1 MEYRQCQ
8 KCGVTKPIDEFTKE
22 PMIKSGRKWKCKT
35 CEAEDE
41 AMYVKATRRFYEQRT

>member
-8 KCGVTKPIDEFTKE
+8 KCGVVKPIDDFTKE

-35 CEAEDE
+35 CESEDN
-41 AMYVKATRRFYEQRT
+41 AMYVKATRHFYEQR